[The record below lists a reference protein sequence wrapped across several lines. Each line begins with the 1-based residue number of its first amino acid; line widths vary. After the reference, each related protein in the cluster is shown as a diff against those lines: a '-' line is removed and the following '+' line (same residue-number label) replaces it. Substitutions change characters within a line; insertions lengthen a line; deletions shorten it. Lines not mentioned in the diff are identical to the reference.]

1 MIDII
6 NPKVKPQKMLA
17 VDKIKVFKSDI
28 FEVVDKISFDSPCYM
43 CAKMRRGYLYN
54 KAKELGCNK
63 IALGHHFNDVIET
76 TLLSM
81 FYGSEVKT
89 MMPKLHSD
97 NFEGLELIRPLYL
110 VEEDSIISWKN
121 YNKLTFINCAC
132 RFTESVTL
140 TNNSNS
146 VSKRKEIKEL
156 IKELK
161 KINNVRRYLVN
172 DAIINKIATTKNPQ
186 NILGI
191 VKMLDHNIT
200 NLLPIIKGNKTKLI
214 MLDDVNDPGNL
225 GTIIRTAAGLGY
237 DGIIMS
243 PNTVDLYNEK
253 VIRSTQGV
261 MFKIP
266 IIKANL
272 QEVIKMLK
280 KEKVFCIGTALTNAK
295 DVKHITKKDKFAIC
309 LGNEA
314 KGISKEVLDN
324 MDENVKIAMNND
336 VESLN
341 VSIAAGIIM
350 YEMME

>member
-1 MIDII
+1 MKQL
-6 NPKVKPQKMLA
+6 NEKKTRVN
-17 VDKIKVFKSDI
+17 
-28 FEVVDKISFDSPCYM
+28 
-43 CAKMRRGYLYN
+43 AKRFIVESYHLVN
-54 KAKELGCNK
+54 EASKTN
-63 IALGHHFNDVIET
+63 
-76 TLLSM
+76 LL
-81 FYGSEVKT
+81 EA
-89 MMPKLHSD
+89 
-97 NFEGLELIRPLYL
+97 
-110 VEEDSIISWKN
+110 IIS
-121 YNKLTFINCAC
+121 TD
-132 RFTESVTL
+132 E
-140 TNNSNS
+140 
-146 VSKRKEIKEL
+146 
-156 IKELK
+156 KELK
-161 KINNVRRYLVN
+161 KINNVKRYLVN

-272 QEVIKMLK
+272 QEVIKLLK

>member
-1 MIDII
+1 MQNNII
-6 NPKVKPQKMLA
+6 NITSTSNETIKYFISLN
-17 VDKIKVFKSDI
+17 DKKTR
-28 FEVVDKISFDSPCYM
+28 M
-43 CAKMRRGYLYN
+43 NAKRFIVEGYHLVN
-54 KAKELGCNK
+54 EASKTN
-63 IALGHHFNDVIET
+63 
-76 TLLSM
+76 LL
-81 FYGSEVKT
+81 EA
-89 MMPKLHSD
+89 
-97 NFEGLELIRPLYL
+97 
-110 VEEDSIISWKN
+110 IIS
-121 YNKLTFINCAC
+121 TD
-132 RFTESVTL
+132 E
-140 TNNSNS
+140 
-146 VSKRKEIKEL
+146 
-156 IKELK
+156 KELK

-237 DGIIMS
+237 DGIIIS

-272 QEVIKMLK
+272 QEVIKLLK

>member
-1 MIDII
+1 MQNNII
-6 NPKVKPQKMLA
+6 NITSTSNETIKYFISLN
-17 VDKIKVFKSDI
+17 DKKTR
-28 FEVVDKISFDSPCYM
+28 M
-43 CAKMRRGYLYN
+43 NAKRFIVEGYHLVN
-54 KAKELGCNK
+54 EASKTN
-63 IALGHHFNDVIET
+63 
-76 TLLSM
+76 LL
-81 FYGSEVKT
+81 EA
-89 MMPKLHSD
+89 
-97 NFEGLELIRPLYL
+97 
-110 VEEDSIISWKN
+110 IIS
-121 YNKLTFINCAC
+121 TD
-132 RFTESVTL
+132 E
-140 TNNSNS
+140 
-146 VSKRKEIKEL
+146 
-156 IKELK
+156 KELK
-161 KINNVRRYLVN
+161 KINNVKRYLVN

-272 QEVIKMLK
+272 QEIIKLLK

-324 MDENVKIAMNND
+324 MDENVKIAMKND

-341 VSIAAGIIM
+341 VCIAAGIIM

>member
-1 MIDII
+1 MQNNII
-6 NPKVKPQKMLA
+6 NITSTSNETIKYFISLN
-17 VDKIKVFKSDI
+17 DKKTR
-28 FEVVDKISFDSPCYM
+28 M
-43 CAKMRRGYLYN
+43 NAKRFIVEGYHLVN
-54 KAKELGCNK
+54 EASKTN
-63 IALGHHFNDVIET
+63 
-76 TLLSM
+76 LL
-81 FYGSEVKT
+81 EA
-89 MMPKLHSD
+89 
-97 NFEGLELIRPLYL
+97 
-110 VEEDSIISWKN
+110 IIS
-121 YNKLTFINCAC
+121 TD
-132 RFTESVTL
+132 E
-140 TNNSNS
+140 
-146 VSKRKEIKEL
+146 
-156 IKELK
+156 KELK
-161 KINNVRRYLVN
+161 KINNVKRYLVN

-200 NLLPIIKGNKTKLI
+200 NLVPIIKENKTKLI

-272 QEVIKMLK
+272 QEVIKLLK

>member
-1 MIDII
+1 MQNNII
-6 NPKVKPQKMLA
+6 NITSTSNETIKYFISLN
-17 VDKIKVFKSDI
+17 DKKTR
-28 FEVVDKISFDSPCYM
+28 M
-43 CAKMRRGYLYN
+43 NAKRFIVEGYHLVN
-54 KAKELGCNK
+54 EASKTN
-63 IALGHHFNDVIET
+63 
-76 TLLSM
+76 LL
-81 FYGSEVKT
+81 EA
-89 MMPKLHSD
+89 
-97 NFEGLELIRPLYL
+97 
-110 VEEDSIISWKN
+110 IIS
-121 YNKLTFINCAC
+121 TD
-132 RFTESVTL
+132 E
-140 TNNSNS
+140 
-146 VSKRKEIKEL
+146 
-156 IKELK
+156 KELK

-200 NLLPIIKGNKTKLI
+200 NLVPIIKENKTKLI

-324 MDENVKIAMNND
+324 MDENVKIAMKND

>member
-1 MIDII
+1 MQNNII
-6 NPKVKPQKMLA
+6 NITSTSNETIKYFISLN
-17 VDKIKVFKSDI
+17 DKKTR
-28 FEVVDKISFDSPCYM
+28 M
-43 CAKMRRGYLYN
+43 NAKRFIVEGYHLVN
-54 KAKELGCNK
+54 EASKTN
-63 IALGHHFNDVIET
+63 
-76 TLLSM
+76 LL
-81 FYGSEVKT
+81 EA
-89 MMPKLHSD
+89 
-97 NFEGLELIRPLYL
+97 
-110 VEEDSIISWKN
+110 IIS
-121 YNKLTFINCAC
+121 TD
-132 RFTESVTL
+132 E
-140 TNNSNS
+140 
-146 VSKRKEIKEL
+146 
-156 IKELK
+156 KELK
-161 KINNVRRYLVN
+161 KINNVKRYLVN

-200 NLLPIIKGNKTKLI
+200 NLVPIIKENKTKLI

-324 MDENVKIAMNND
+324 MDENVKIAMKND

-350 YEMME
+350 YELME

>member
-1 MIDII
+1 MQNNII
-6 NPKVKPQKMLA
+6 NITSTSNETIKYFISLN
-17 VDKIKVFKSDI
+17 DKKTR
-28 FEVVDKISFDSPCYM
+28 M
-43 CAKMRRGYLYN
+43 NAKRFIVEGYHLVN
-54 KAKELGCNK
+54 EASKTN
-63 IALGHHFNDVIET
+63 
-76 TLLSM
+76 LL
-81 FYGSEVKT
+81 EA
-89 MMPKLHSD
+89 
-97 NFEGLELIRPLYL
+97 
-110 VEEDSIISWKN
+110 IIS
-121 YNKLTFINCAC
+121 TD
-132 RFTESVTL
+132 E
-140 TNNSNS
+140 
-146 VSKRKEIKEL
+146 
-156 IKELK
+156 KELK
-161 KINNVRRYLVN
+161 KINNVKRYLVN

-200 NLLPIIKGNKTKLI
+200 NLVPIIKGNKTKLI

-272 QEVIKMLK
+272 QEVIKLLK

-324 MDENVKIAMNND
+324 MDENVKIAMKND

>member
-1 MIDII
+1 MQNNII
-6 NPKVKPQKMLA
+6 NITSTSNETIKYFISLN
-17 VDKIKVFKSDI
+17 DKKTR
-28 FEVVDKISFDSPCYM
+28 M
-43 CAKMRRGYLYN
+43 
-54 KAKELGCNK
+54 KAKRFIVEGYHLVNEASK
-63 IALGHHFNDVIET
+63 TN
-76 TLLSM
+76 LL
-81 FYGSEVKT
+81 EA
-89 MMPKLHSD
+89 
-97 NFEGLELIRPLYL
+97 
-110 VEEDSIISWKN
+110 IIS
-121 YNKLTFINCAC
+121 TD
-132 RFTESVTL
+132 E
-140 TNNSNS
+140 
-146 VSKRKEIKEL
+146 
-156 IKELK
+156 KELK
-161 KINNVRRYLVN
+161 KINNVKRYLVN

>member
-1 MIDII
+1 MQNNII
-6 NPKVKPQKMLA
+6 NITSTSNETIKYFISLN
-17 VDKIKVFKSDI
+17 DKKTR
-28 FEVVDKISFDSPCYM
+28 M
-43 CAKMRRGYLYN
+43 NAKRFIVEGYHLVN
-54 KAKELGCNK
+54 EASKTN
-63 IALGHHFNDVIET
+63 
-76 TLLSM
+76 LL
-81 FYGSEVKT
+81 EA
-89 MMPKLHSD
+89 
-97 NFEGLELIRPLYL
+97 
-110 VEEDSIISWKN
+110 IIS
-121 YNKLTFINCAC
+121 TD
-132 RFTESVTL
+132 E
-140 TNNSNS
+140 
-146 VSKRKEIKEL
+146 
-156 IKELK
+156 KELK
-161 KINNVRRYLVN
+161 KINNVKRYLVN

-261 MFKIP
+261 IFKIP

-272 QEVIKMLK
+272 LEVIKLLK

-324 MDENVKIAMNND
+324 MDEKVKIAMKND

-350 YEMME
+350 YEMMD

>member
-1 MIDII
+1 MQNNII
-6 NPKVKPQKMLA
+6 NITSTSNETIKYFISLN
-17 VDKIKVFKSDI
+17 DKKTR
-28 FEVVDKISFDSPCYM
+28 M
-43 CAKMRRGYLYN
+43 NAKRFIVEGYHLVN
-54 KAKELGCNK
+54 EASKTN
-63 IALGHHFNDVIET
+63 
-76 TLLSM
+76 LL
-81 FYGSEVKT
+81 EA
-89 MMPKLHSD
+89 
-97 NFEGLELIRPLYL
+97 
-110 VEEDSIISWKN
+110 IIS
-121 YNKLTFINCAC
+121 TD
-132 RFTESVTL
+132 E
-140 TNNSNS
+140 
-146 VSKRKEIKEL
+146 
-156 IKELK
+156 KELK
-161 KINNVRRYLVN
+161 KINNVKRYLVN

-272 QEVIKMLK
+272 QEIIKLLK

-324 MDENVKIAMNND
+324 MDENVKIAMKND

-350 YEMME
+350 YDMME

>member
-1 MIDII
+1 MQNNII
-6 NPKVKPQKMLA
+6 NITSTSNETIKYFISLN
-17 VDKIKVFKSDI
+17 DKKTR
-28 FEVVDKISFDSPCYM
+28 M
-43 CAKMRRGYLYN
+43 NAKRFIVEGYHLVN
-54 KAKELGCNK
+54 EASKTN
-63 IALGHHFNDVIET
+63 
-76 TLLSM
+76 LL
-81 FYGSEVKT
+81 EA
-89 MMPKLHSD
+89 
-97 NFEGLELIRPLYL
+97 
-110 VEEDSIISWKN
+110 IIS
-121 YNKLTFINCAC
+121 TD
-132 RFTESVTL
+132 E
-140 TNNSNS
+140 
-146 VSKRKEIKEL
+146 
-156 IKELK
+156 KELK

-324 MDENVKIAMNND
+324 KDENVKIAMNND

>member
-1 MIDII
+1 MQNNII
-6 NPKVKPQKMLA
+6 NITSTSNETIKYFISLN
-17 VDKIKVFKSDI
+17 DKKTR
-28 FEVVDKISFDSPCYM
+28 M
-43 CAKMRRGYLYN
+43 NAKRFIVEGYHLVN
-54 KAKELGCNK
+54 EASKTN
-63 IALGHHFNDVIET
+63 
-76 TLLSM
+76 LL
-81 FYGSEVKT
+81 EA
-89 MMPKLHSD
+89 
-97 NFEGLELIRPLYL
+97 
-110 VEEDSIISWKN
+110 IIS
-121 YNKLTFINCAC
+121 TD
-132 RFTESVTL
+132 E
-140 TNNSNS
+140 
-146 VSKRKEIKEL
+146 
-156 IKELK
+156 KELK
-161 KINNVRRYLVN
+161 KINNVKRYLVN

-200 NLLPIIKGNKTKLI
+200 NLVPIIKENKTKLI

-272 QEVIKMLK
+272 QEVIKLLK

-324 MDENVKIAMNND
+324 MDENVKIAMKND

-350 YEMME
+350 YELME

>member
-1 MIDII
+1 MQNNII
-6 NPKVKPQKMLA
+6 NITSTSNETIKYFISLN
-17 VDKIKVFKSDI
+17 DKKTR
-28 FEVVDKISFDSPCYM
+28 M
-43 CAKMRRGYLYN
+43 NAKRFIVEGYHLVN
-54 KAKELGCNK
+54 EASKTN
-63 IALGHHFNDVIET
+63 
-76 TLLSM
+76 LL
-81 FYGSEVKT
+81 EA
-89 MMPKLHSD
+89 
-97 NFEGLELIRPLYL
+97 
-110 VEEDSIISWKN
+110 IIS
-121 YNKLTFINCAC
+121 TD
-132 RFTESVTL
+132 E
-140 TNNSNS
+140 
-146 VSKRKEIKEL
+146 
-156 IKELK
+156 KELK
-161 KINNVRRYLVN
+161 KINNVKRYLVN

-243 PNTVDLYNEK
+243 SNTVDLYNEK

-272 QEVIKMLK
+272 QEIIKLLK

-324 MDENVKIAMNND
+324 MDENVKIAMKND

-350 YEMME
+350 YELME

>member
-1 MIDII
+1 MQNNII
-6 NPKVKPQKMLA
+6 NITSTSNETIKYFISLN
-17 VDKIKVFKSDI
+17 DKKTR
-28 FEVVDKISFDSPCYM
+28 M
-43 CAKMRRGYLYN
+43 NAKRFIVEGYHLVN
-54 KAKELGCNK
+54 EASKTN
-63 IALGHHFNDVIET
+63 
-76 TLLSM
+76 LL
-81 FYGSEVKT
+81 EA
-89 MMPKLHSD
+89 
-97 NFEGLELIRPLYL
+97 
-110 VEEDSIISWKN
+110 IIS
-121 YNKLTFINCAC
+121 TD
-132 RFTESVTL
+132 E
-140 TNNSNS
+140 
-146 VSKRKEIKEL
+146 KEF
-156 IKELK
+156 K
-161 KINNVRRYLVN
+161 KINNVKRYLVN

-200 NLLPIIKGNKTKLI
+200 NLVPIIKENKTKLI

-324 MDENVKIAMNND
+324 MDENVKIAMKND

>member
-1 MIDII
+1 M
-6 NPKVKPQKMLA
+6 N
-17 VDKIKVFKSDI
+17 
-28 FEVVDKISFDSPCYM
+28 
-43 CAKMRRGYLYN
+43 AKRFIVEGYHLVN
-54 KAKELGCNK
+54 EASKTN
-63 IALGHHFNDVIET
+63 
-76 TLLSM
+76 LL
-81 FYGSEVKT
+81 EA
-89 MMPKLHSD
+89 
-97 NFEGLELIRPLYL
+97 
-110 VEEDSIISWKN
+110 IIS
-121 YNKLTFINCAC
+121 TD
-132 RFTESVTL
+132 E
-140 TNNSNS
+140 
-146 VSKRKEIKEL
+146 
-156 IKELK
+156 KELK
-161 KINNVRRYLVN
+161 KINNVKRYLVN

-324 MDENVKIAMNND
+324 MDENVKIAMKND

-350 YEMME
+350 YELME

>member
-1 MIDII
+1 M
-6 NPKVKPQKMLA
+6 N
-17 VDKIKVFKSDI
+17 
-28 FEVVDKISFDSPCYM
+28 
-43 CAKMRRGYLYN
+43 AKRFIVEGYHLVN
-54 KAKELGCNK
+54 EASKTN
-63 IALGHHFNDVIET
+63 
-76 TLLSM
+76 LL
-81 FYGSEVKT
+81 EA
-89 MMPKLHSD
+89 
-97 NFEGLELIRPLYL
+97 
-110 VEEDSIISWKN
+110 IIS
-121 YNKLTFINCAC
+121 TD
-132 RFTESVTL
+132 E
-140 TNNSNS
+140 
-146 VSKRKEIKEL
+146 
-156 IKELK
+156 KELK
-161 KINNVRRYLVN
+161 KINNVKRYLVN

-200 NLLPIIKGNKTKLI
+200 NLVPIIKENKTKLI

-272 QEVIKMLK
+272 QEVIKLLK

>member
-1 MIDII
+1 MQNNII
-6 NPKVKPQKMLA
+6 NITSTSNETIKYFISLN
-17 VDKIKVFKSDI
+17 DKKTR
-28 FEVVDKISFDSPCYM
+28 M
-43 CAKMRRGYLYN
+43 NAKRFIVEGYHLVN
-54 KAKELGCNK
+54 EASKTN
-63 IALGHHFNDVIET
+63 
-76 TLLSM
+76 LL
-81 FYGSEVKT
+81 EA
-89 MMPKLHSD
+89 
-97 NFEGLELIRPLYL
+97 
-110 VEEDSIISWKN
+110 IIS
-121 YNKLTFINCAC
+121 TD
-132 RFTESVTL
+132 E
-140 TNNSNS
+140 
-146 VSKRKEIKEL
+146 
-156 IKELK
+156 KELK
-161 KINNVRRYLVN
+161 KINNVKRYLVN

-272 QEVIKMLK
+272 QEVIKLLK

-314 KGISKEVLDN
+314 KGISKEVLDS
-324 MDENVKIAMNND
+324 MDENVRIAMKND

>member
-1 MIDII
+1 MQNNII
-6 NPKVKPQKMLA
+6 NITSTSNETIKYFISLNDKKTRMNAKRFIVEGYHLVNEASKTNLLEA
-17 VDKIKVFKSDI
+17 VISSD
-28 FEVVDKISFDSPCYM
+28 E
-43 CAKMRRGYLYN
+43 
-54 KAKELGCNK
+54 
-63 IALGHHFNDVIET
+63 
-76 TLLSM
+76 
-81 FYGSEVKT
+81 
-89 MMPKLHSD
+89 
-97 NFEGLELIRPLYL
+97 
-110 VEEDSIISWKN
+110 
-121 YNKLTFINCAC
+121 
-132 RFTESVTL
+132 
-140 TNNSNS
+140 
-146 VSKRKEIKEL
+146 
-156 IKELK
+156 KELK
-161 KINNVRRYLVN
+161 KINNVKRYLVN

-200 NLLPIIKGNKTKLI
+200 NLVPIIKENKTKLI

-272 QEVIKMLK
+272 QEVIKLLK

-314 KGISKEVLDN
+314 KGISKEVLDS
-324 MDENVKIAMNND
+324 MDENVIIAMKND

>member
-1 MIDII
+1 MQNNII
-6 NPKVKPQKMLA
+6 NITSTSNETIKYFISLNDKKTRMNAKRFIVEGYHLVNEASKTNLLEA
-17 VDKIKVFKSDI
+17 VISSD
-28 FEVVDKISFDSPCYM
+28 E
-43 CAKMRRGYLYN
+43 
-54 KAKELGCNK
+54 
-63 IALGHHFNDVIET
+63 
-76 TLLSM
+76 
-81 FYGSEVKT
+81 
-89 MMPKLHSD
+89 
-97 NFEGLELIRPLYL
+97 
-110 VEEDSIISWKN
+110 
-121 YNKLTFINCAC
+121 
-132 RFTESVTL
+132 
-140 TNNSNS
+140 
-146 VSKRKEIKEL
+146 
-156 IKELK
+156 KELK
-161 KINNVRRYLVN
+161 KINNVKRYLVN

-200 NLLPIIKGNKTKLI
+200 NLVPIIKENKTKLI

-272 QEVIKMLK
+272 QEVIKLLK

-314 KGISKEVLDN
+314 KGISKEVLDD
-324 MDENVKIAMNND
+324 MDENVKIAMKND

>member
-1 MIDII
+1 MQNNII
-6 NPKVKPQKMLA
+6 NITSTSNETIKYFISLN
-17 VDKIKVFKSDI
+17 DKKTR
-28 FEVVDKISFDSPCYM
+28 M
-43 CAKMRRGYLYN
+43 NAKRFIVEGYHLVN
-54 KAKELGCNK
+54 EASKTN
-63 IALGHHFNDVIET
+63 
-76 TLLSM
+76 LL
-81 FYGSEVKT
+81 EA
-89 MMPKLHSD
+89 
-97 NFEGLELIRPLYL
+97 
-110 VEEDSIISWKN
+110 IIS
-121 YNKLTFINCAC
+121 TD
-132 RFTESVTL
+132 E
-140 TNNSNS
+140 
-146 VSKRKEIKEL
+146 
-156 IKELK
+156 KELK
-161 KINNVRRYLVN
+161 KINNVKRYLVN

-200 NLLPIIKGNKTKLI
+200 NLVPIIKENKTKLI
-214 MLDDVNDPGNL
+214 MLDDVNDPGNI

-324 MDENVKIAMNND
+324 MDENVKIAMKND

>member
-1 MIDII
+1 MQNNII
-6 NPKVKPQKMLA
+6 NITSTSNETIKYFISLN
-17 VDKIKVFKSDI
+17 DKKTR
-28 FEVVDKISFDSPCYM
+28 M
-43 CAKMRRGYLYN
+43 NAKRFIVEGYHLVN
-54 KAKELGCNK
+54 EASKTN
-63 IALGHHFNDVIET
+63 
-76 TLLSM
+76 LL
-81 FYGSEVKT
+81 EA
-89 MMPKLHSD
+89 
-97 NFEGLELIRPLYL
+97 
-110 VEEDSIISWKN
+110 IIS
-121 YNKLTFINCAC
+121 TD
-132 RFTESVTL
+132 E
-140 TNNSNS
+140 
-146 VSKRKEIKEL
+146 
-156 IKELK
+156 KELK
-161 KINNVRRYLVN
+161 KINNVKRYLVN
-172 DAIINKIATTKNPQ
+172 DAIINKIATTKDPQ

-272 QEVIKMLK
+272 QEVIKLLK

-324 MDENVKIAMNND
+324 MDENVKIAMKND

>member
-1 MIDII
+1 MQNNII
-6 NPKVKPQKMLA
+6 NITSTSNETIKYFISLN
-17 VDKIKVFKSDI
+17 DKKTR
-28 FEVVDKISFDSPCYM
+28 M
-43 CAKMRRGYLYN
+43 NAKRFIVEGYHLVN
-54 KAKELGCNK
+54 EASKTN
-63 IALGHHFNDVIET
+63 
-76 TLLSM
+76 LL
-81 FYGSEVKT
+81 EA
-89 MMPKLHSD
+89 
-97 NFEGLELIRPLYL
+97 
-110 VEEDSIISWKN
+110 IIS
-121 YNKLTFINCAC
+121 TD
-132 RFTESVTL
+132 E
-140 TNNSNS
+140 
-146 VSKRKEIKEL
+146 
-156 IKELK
+156 KELK
-161 KINNVRRYLVN
+161 KINNVKRYLVN

-191 VKMLDHNIT
+191 VKMLDHNTT

-272 QEVIKMLK
+272 QEIIKLLK

-324 MDENVKIAMNND
+324 MDENVKIAMKND

>member
-1 MIDII
+1 MNAKRFI
-6 NPKVKPQKMLA
+6 VEGYHL
-17 VDKIKVFKSDI
+17 VDEASKT
-28 FEVVDKISFDSPCYM
+28 
-43 CAKMRRGYLYN
+43 N
-54 KAKELGCNK
+54 
-63 IALGHHFNDVIET
+63 
-76 TLLSM
+76 LL
-81 FYGSEVKT
+81 EA
-89 MMPKLHSD
+89 
-97 NFEGLELIRPLYL
+97 
-110 VEEDSIISWKN
+110 IIS
-121 YNKLTFINCAC
+121 TD
-132 RFTESVTL
+132 E
-140 TNNSNS
+140 
-146 VSKRKEIKEL
+146 
-156 IKELK
+156 KELK
-161 KINNVRRYLVN
+161 KINNVKRYLVN

-200 NLLPIIKGNKTKLI
+200 NLVPIIKENKTKLI

-272 QEVIKMLK
+272 QEVIKLLK

>member
-1 MIDII
+1 MQNNII
-6 NPKVKPQKMLA
+6 NITSTSNETIKYFISLN
-17 VDKIKVFKSDI
+17 DKKTR
-28 FEVVDKISFDSPCYM
+28 M
-43 CAKMRRGYLYN
+43 NAKRFIVEGYHLVN
-54 KAKELGCNK
+54 EASKTN
-63 IALGHHFNDVIET
+63 
-76 TLLSM
+76 LL
-81 FYGSEVKT
+81 EA
-89 MMPKLHSD
+89 
-97 NFEGLELIRPLYL
+97 
-110 VEEDSIISWKN
+110 IIS
-121 YNKLTFINCAC
+121 TD
-132 RFTESVTL
+132 E
-140 TNNSNS
+140 
-146 VSKRKEIKEL
+146 
-156 IKELK
+156 KELK
-161 KINNVRRYLVN
+161 KINNVKRYLVN

-295 DVKHITKKDKFAIC
+295 DVKHITKKDKLAIC

>member
-1 MIDII
+1 MQNNII
-6 NPKVKPQKMLA
+6 NITSTSNETIKYFISLN
-17 VDKIKVFKSDI
+17 DKKTR
-28 FEVVDKISFDSPCYM
+28 M
-43 CAKMRRGYLYN
+43 NAKRFIVEGYHLVN
-54 KAKELGCNK
+54 EASKTN
-63 IALGHHFNDVIET
+63 
-76 TLLSM
+76 LL
-81 FYGSEVKT
+81 EA
-89 MMPKLHSD
+89 
-97 NFEGLELIRPLYL
+97 
-110 VEEDSIISWKN
+110 IIS
-121 YNKLTFINCAC
+121 TD
-132 RFTESVTL
+132 E
-140 TNNSNS
+140 
-146 VSKRKEIKEL
+146 
-156 IKELK
+156 KELK
-161 KINNVRRYLVN
+161 KINNVKRYLVN

-324 MDENVKIAMNND
+324 MDENVRIAMNND

>member
-1 MIDII
+1 MQNNII
-6 NPKVKPQKMLA
+6 NITSTSNETIKYFISLN
-17 VDKIKVFKSDI
+17 DKKTR
-28 FEVVDKISFDSPCYM
+28 M
-43 CAKMRRGYLYN
+43 NAKRFIVEGYHLVN
-54 KAKELGCNK
+54 EASKTN
-63 IALGHHFNDVIET
+63 
-76 TLLSM
+76 LL
-81 FYGSEVKT
+81 EA
-89 MMPKLHSD
+89 
-97 NFEGLELIRPLYL
+97 
-110 VEEDSIISWKN
+110 IIS
-121 YNKLTFINCAC
+121 TD
-132 RFTESVTL
+132 E
-140 TNNSNS
+140 
-146 VSKRKEIKEL
+146 
-156 IKELK
+156 KELK
-161 KINNVRRYLVN
+161 KINNVKRYLVN

-200 NLLPIIKGNKTKLI
+200 NLVPIIKENKTKLI

-272 QEVIKMLK
+272 QEVIKLLK

-324 MDENVKIAMNND
+324 MDENVRIAMKND

>member
-1 MIDII
+1 MQNNII
-6 NPKVKPQKMLA
+6 NITSTSNETIKYFISLN
-17 VDKIKVFKSDI
+17 DKKTR
-28 FEVVDKISFDSPCYM
+28 M
-43 CAKMRRGYLYN
+43 NAKRFIVEGYHLVN
-54 KAKELGCNK
+54 EASKTN
-63 IALGHHFNDVIET
+63 
-76 TLLSM
+76 LL
-81 FYGSEVKT
+81 EA
-89 MMPKLHSD
+89 
-97 NFEGLELIRPLYL
+97 
-110 VEEDSIISWKN
+110 IIS
-121 YNKLTFINCAC
+121 TD
-132 RFTESVTL
+132 E
-140 TNNSNS
+140 
-146 VSKRKEIKEL
+146 
-156 IKELK
+156 KELK

-272 QEVIKMLK
+272 QEVIKLLK

-295 DVKHITKKDKFAIC
+295 DVKHVTKKDKFAIC

-324 MDENVKIAMNND
+324 MDENVRIAMNND

>member
-1 MIDII
+1 MQNNII
-6 NPKVKPQKMLA
+6 NITSTSNETIKYFISLN
-17 VDKIKVFKSDI
+17 DKKTR
-28 FEVVDKISFDSPCYM
+28 M
-43 CAKMRRGYLYN
+43 NAKRFIVEGYHLVN
-54 KAKELGCNK
+54 EASKTN
-63 IALGHHFNDVIET
+63 
-76 TLLSM
+76 LL
-81 FYGSEVKT
+81 EA
-89 MMPKLHSD
+89 
-97 NFEGLELIRPLYL
+97 
-110 VEEDSIISWKN
+110 IIS
-121 YNKLTFINCAC
+121 TD
-132 RFTESVTL
+132 E
-140 TNNSNS
+140 
-146 VSKRKEIKEL
+146 
-156 IKELK
+156 KELK
-161 KINNVRRYLVN
+161 KINNVKRYLVN

-295 DVKHITKKDKFAIC
+295 DVKHITKKNKFAIC

-314 KGISKEVLDN
+314 KGISKEVLDS
-324 MDENVKIAMNND
+324 MDENVRIAMKND

>member
-1 MIDII
+1 MQNNII
-6 NPKVKPQKMLA
+6 NITSTSNETIKYFISLNDKKTRMNAKRFIVEGYHL
-17 VDKIKVFKSDI
+17 VDEASKT
-28 FEVVDKISFDSPCYM
+28 
-43 CAKMRRGYLYN
+43 N
-54 KAKELGCNK
+54 
-63 IALGHHFNDVIET
+63 
-76 TLLSM
+76 LL
-81 FYGSEVKT
+81 EA
-89 MMPKLHSD
+89 
-97 NFEGLELIRPLYL
+97 
-110 VEEDSIISWKN
+110 IIS
-121 YNKLTFINCAC
+121 TD
-132 RFTESVTL
+132 E
-140 TNNSNS
+140 
-146 VSKRKEIKEL
+146 
-156 IKELK
+156 KELK
-161 KINNVRRYLVN
+161 KINNVKRYLVN

-272 QEVIKMLK
+272 QEVIKLLK

>member
-1 MIDII
+1 MQNNII
-6 NPKVKPQKMLA
+6 NITSTSNETIKYFISLN
-17 VDKIKVFKSDI
+17 DKKTR
-28 FEVVDKISFDSPCYM
+28 M
-43 CAKMRRGYLYN
+43 NAKRFIVEGYHLVN
-54 KAKELGCNK
+54 EASKTN
-63 IALGHHFNDVIET
+63 
-76 TLLSM
+76 LL
-81 FYGSEVKT
+81 EA
-89 MMPKLHSD
+89 
-97 NFEGLELIRPLYL
+97 
-110 VEEDSIISWKN
+110 IIS
-121 YNKLTFINCAC
+121 TD
-132 RFTESVTL
+132 E
-140 TNNSNS
+140 
-146 VSKRKEIKEL
+146 
-156 IKELK
+156 KELK
-161 KINNVRRYLVN
+161 KINNVKRYLVN

-191 VKMLDHNIT
+191 VKMLDHSIT
-200 NLLPIIKGNKTKLI
+200 NLVPIIKENKTKLI

-272 QEVIKMLK
+272 QEVIKLLK

-350 YEMME
+350 YEIME

>member
-1 MIDII
+1 MQNNII
-6 NPKVKPQKMLA
+6 NITSTSNETIKYFISLNDKKTRMNAKRFIVEGYHL
-17 VDKIKVFKSDI
+17 VDEASKT
-28 FEVVDKISFDSPCYM
+28 
-43 CAKMRRGYLYN
+43 N
-54 KAKELGCNK
+54 
-63 IALGHHFNDVIET
+63 
-76 TLLSM
+76 LL
-81 FYGSEVKT
+81 EA
-89 MMPKLHSD
+89 
-97 NFEGLELIRPLYL
+97 
-110 VEEDSIISWKN
+110 IIS
-121 YNKLTFINCAC
+121 TD
-132 RFTESVTL
+132 E
-140 TNNSNS
+140 
-146 VSKRKEIKEL
+146 
-156 IKELK
+156 KELK
-161 KINNVRRYLVN
+161 KINNVKRYLVN

-200 NLLPIIKGNKTKLI
+200 NLVPIIKENKTKLI

-243 PNTVDLYNEK
+243 PSTVDLYNEK

-272 QEVIKMLK
+272 QEVIKLLK

>member
-1 MIDII
+1 MQNNII
-6 NPKVKPQKMLA
+6 NITSTSNETIKYFISLN
-17 VDKIKVFKSDI
+17 DKKTR
-28 FEVVDKISFDSPCYM
+28 M
-43 CAKMRRGYLYN
+43 NAKRFIVEGYHLVN
-54 KAKELGCNK
+54 EASKTN
-63 IALGHHFNDVIET
+63 
-76 TLLSM
+76 LL
-81 FYGSEVKT
+81 EA
-89 MMPKLHSD
+89 
-97 NFEGLELIRPLYL
+97 
-110 VEEDSIISWKN
+110 IIS
-121 YNKLTFINCAC
+121 TD
-132 RFTESVTL
+132 E
-140 TNNSNS
+140 
-146 VSKRKEIKEL
+146 
-156 IKELK
+156 KELK
-161 KINNVRRYLVN
+161 KINNVKRYLVN

-191 VKMLDHNIT
+191 VKMLDHSIT
-200 NLLPIIKGNKTKLI
+200 NLVPIIKENKTKLI

-272 QEVIKMLK
+272 REVIKMLK

>member
-1 MIDII
+1 MQNNII
-6 NPKVKPQKMLA
+6 NITSTSNETIKYFISLN
-17 VDKIKVFKSDI
+17 DKKTR
-28 FEVVDKISFDSPCYM
+28 M
-43 CAKMRRGYLYN
+43 NAKRFIVEGYHLVN
-54 KAKELGCNK
+54 EASKTN
-63 IALGHHFNDVIET
+63 
-76 TLLSM
+76 LL
-81 FYGSEVKT
+81 EA
-89 MMPKLHSD
+89 
-97 NFEGLELIRPLYL
+97 
-110 VEEDSIISWKN
+110 IIS
-121 YNKLTFINCAC
+121 TD
-132 RFTESVTL
+132 E
-140 TNNSNS
+140 
-146 VSKRKEIKEL
+146 
-156 IKELK
+156 KELK
-161 KINNVRRYLVN
+161 KINNVKRYLVN

-200 NLLPIIKGNKTKLI
+200 NLVPIIKENKTKLI

-272 QEVIKMLK
+272 QEVIKLLK

-309 LGNEA
+309 LGNET

-324 MDENVKIAMNND
+324 MDENVKIAMKND

>member
-1 MIDII
+1 MQNNII
-6 NPKVKPQKMLA
+6 NITSTSNETIKYFISLN
-17 VDKIKVFKSDI
+17 DKKTR
-28 FEVVDKISFDSPCYM
+28 M
-43 CAKMRRGYLYN
+43 NAKRFIVEGYHLVN
-54 KAKELGCNK
+54 EASKTN
-63 IALGHHFNDVIET
+63 
-76 TLLSM
+76 LL
-81 FYGSEVKT
+81 EA
-89 MMPKLHSD
+89 
-97 NFEGLELIRPLYL
+97 
-110 VEEDSIISWKN
+110 IIS
-121 YNKLTFINCAC
+121 TD
-132 RFTESVTL
+132 E
-140 TNNSNS
+140 
-146 VSKRKEIKEL
+146 
-156 IKELK
+156 KELK
-161 KINNVRRYLVN
+161 KINNVKRYLVN

-272 QEVIKMLK
+272 QEIIKLLK

-295 DVKHITKKDKFAIC
+295 DGKHITKKDKFAIC

-324 MDENVKIAMNND
+324 MDENVKIAMKND

>member
-1 MIDII
+1 MQNNII
-6 NPKVKPQKMLA
+6 NITSTSNETIKYFISLN
-17 VDKIKVFKSDI
+17 DKKTR
-28 FEVVDKISFDSPCYM
+28 M
-43 CAKMRRGYLYN
+43 NAKRFIVEGYHLVN
-54 KAKELGCNK
+54 EASKTN
-63 IALGHHFNDVIET
+63 
-76 TLLSM
+76 LL
-81 FYGSEVKT
+81 EA
-89 MMPKLHSD
+89 
-97 NFEGLELIRPLYL
+97 
-110 VEEDSIISWKN
+110 IISTDE
-121 YNKLTFINCAC
+121 Y
-132 RFTESVTL
+132 
-140 TNNSNS
+140 
-146 VSKRKEIKEL
+146 
-156 IKELK
+156 ELK
-161 KINNVRRYLVN
+161 KINNVKRYLVN

-272 QEVIKMLK
+272 QEIIKLLK

-324 MDENVKIAMNND
+324 MDENVKIAMKND

>member
-1 MIDII
+1 MQNNII
-6 NPKVKPQKMLA
+6 NITSTSNETIKYFISLN
-17 VDKIKVFKSDI
+17 DKKTR
-28 FEVVDKISFDSPCYM
+28 M
-43 CAKMRRGYLYN
+43 NAKRFIVEGYHLVN
-54 KAKELGCNK
+54 EASKTN
-63 IALGHHFNDVIET
+63 
-76 TLLSM
+76 LL
-81 FYGSEVKT
+81 EA
-89 MMPKLHSD
+89 
-97 NFEGLELIRPLYL
+97 
-110 VEEDSIISWKN
+110 IIS
-121 YNKLTFINCAC
+121 TD
-132 RFTESVTL
+132 E
-140 TNNSNS
+140 
-146 VSKRKEIKEL
+146 
-156 IKELK
+156 KELK
-161 KINNVRRYLVN
+161 QINNVKRYLVN

-200 NLLPIIKGNKTKLI
+200 NLVPIIKENKTKLI

-272 QEVIKMLK
+272 QEVIKLLK

>member
-1 MIDII
+1 MQNNII
-6 NPKVKPQKMLA
+6 NITSTSNETIKYFISLN
-17 VDKIKVFKSDI
+17 DKKTR
-28 FEVVDKISFDSPCYM
+28 M
-43 CAKMRRGYLYN
+43 NAKRFIVEGYHLVN
-54 KAKELGCNK
+54 EASKTN
-63 IALGHHFNDVIET
+63 
-76 TLLSM
+76 LL
-81 FYGSEVKT
+81 EA
-89 MMPKLHSD
+89 
-97 NFEGLELIRPLYL
+97 
-110 VEEDSIISWKN
+110 IIS
-121 YNKLTFINCAC
+121 TD
-132 RFTESVTL
+132 E
-140 TNNSNS
+140 
-146 VSKRKEIKEL
+146 
-156 IKELK
+156 KELK

-280 KEKVFCIGTALTNAK
+280 KEKVFCIGTALKNAK

-314 KGISKEVLDN
+314 KGISKEV
-324 MDENVKIAMNND
+324 
-336 VESLN
+336 
-341 VSIAAGIIM
+341 
-350 YEMME
+350 

>member
-1 MIDII
+1 MQNNII
-6 NPKVKPQKMLA
+6 NITSTSNETIKYFISLN
-17 VDKIKVFKSDI
+17 DKKTR
-28 FEVVDKISFDSPCYM
+28 M
-43 CAKMRRGYLYN
+43 NAKRFIVEGYHLVN
-54 KAKELGCNK
+54 EASKTN
-63 IALGHHFNDVIET
+63 
-76 TLLSM
+76 LL
-81 FYGSEVKT
+81 EA
-89 MMPKLHSD
+89 
-97 NFEGLELIRPLYL
+97 
-110 VEEDSIISWKN
+110 IIS
-121 YNKLTFINCAC
+121 TD
-132 RFTESVTL
+132 E
-140 TNNSNS
+140 
-146 VSKRKEIKEL
+146 
-156 IKELK
+156 KELK

-200 NLLPIIKGNKTKLI
+200 NLVPIIKENKTKLI

-272 QEVIKMLK
+272 QEVIKLLK

-324 MDENVKIAMNND
+324 MDENVRIAMNND